1 MRRVIDNDLLVL
13 CVRLGVG
20 VTFIY
25 ASFYKIIDPGAFAKS
40 IWYYH
45 LVPGDLINLI
55 ALILPWVELLC
66 GISLILG
73 VLYKGTVVLVN
84 VLVVIF
90 ILALSTT
97 IIRGIDIGC
106 GCFKAGMT
114 ATESAWKALVFD
126 LIMILFTL
134 QLLFSRSKRWMLA
147 SFKVTS

>member
-1 MRRVIDNDLLVL
+1 M
-13 CVRLGVG
+13 RLGVG